1 MYLCLNFV
9 VILPKNLREGEIVL
23 IKMRKY
29 LWPMLLCLLLTFSCT
44 GKKADTEMEMDVPA
58 DSVADSSLV
67 AVEDTLER
75 LITETPMPRA
85 ADAYFD
91 DFVFNFTANKR
102 LQFERIVFPL
112 RVTEAD
118 GKMKMTE
125 KSQWKM
131 EHLFMRQGYYTLL
144 FDDDAQMSHMKDT
157 AVNEAVVEKI
167 MLRKNQVKNYFF
179 HRVRG
184 AWMMYEV
191 RTVSMEENVNASF
204 LSFYK
209 RFTTDSVFQVQ
220 SINETVQFVGP
231 DPDDDFNMM
240 EGVITPDTWEAFAPQ
255 LPEKV
260 LYNIVYGKHE
270 AEGNKKIFLMRGVA
284 NGLEVELRFK
294 KVGGKWLLM
303 KMTT

>member
-1 MYLCLNFV
+1 
-9 VILPKNLREGEIVL
+9 
-23 IKMRKY
+23 MRKY
-29 LWPMLLCLLLTFSCT
+29 LWTMLACVLLTFSCT
-44 GKKADTEMEMDVPA
+44 GKKAGAEMDVPA
-58 DSVADSSLV
+58 DSVPDSTQV
-67 AVEDTLER
+67 VEEDTLEQ

-85 ADAYFD
+85 ADAIFD

-112 RVTEAD
+112 RVTASD
-118 GKMKMTE
+118 GQTTMTE

-131 EHLFMRQGYYTLL
+131 DHLFMRQGYYTLL
-144 FDDDAQMSHMKDT
+144 FADDAQMSHMKDT

-167 MLRKNQVKNYFF
+167 MLRKNQVKNYYF
-179 HRVRG
+179 RRIRG
-184 AWMMYEV
+184 AWMMYEI
-191 RTVSMEENVNASF
+191 RETPMEENANASF

-231 DPDDDFNMM
+231 DPDDDFNVM

-255 LPEKV
+255 LPGKV
-260 LYNIVYGKHE
+260 LYNIVYGKQE

-284 NGLEVELRFK
+284 NGLELELRFK
-294 KVGGKWLLM
+294 KVGGKWLLT

>member
-1 MYLCLNFV
+1 
-9 VILPKNLREGEIVL
+9 
-23 IKMRKY
+23 MRKI
-29 LWPMLLCLLLTFSCT
+29 LWPTLAVVLLTYSCT
-44 GKKADTEMEMDVPA
+44 GKQTSTVDEMSP
-58 DSVADSSLV
+58 DSVADSTETMMV
-67 AVEDTLER
+67 DTLEQ
-75 LITETPMPRA
+75 LITESPMPRA

-118 GKMKMTE
+118 GQTKMTE

-144 FDDDAQMSHMKDT
+144 FDDEAQMSHMKDT
-157 AVNEAVVEKI
+157 AINEAIVEKI

-191 RTVSMEENVNASF
+191 RTTPVEENANASF

-231 DPDDDFNMM
+231 DPDDDFSVM

-260 LYNIVYGKHE
+260 LYNIVYGKPE

>member
-1 MYLCLNFV
+1 
-9 VILPKNLREGEIVL
+9 
-23 IKMRKY
+23 MRKI
-29 LWPMLLCLLLTFSCT
+29 LWPTLAVVLLTYSCT
-44 GKKADTEMEMDVPA
+44 GKQTSTVDEMSP
-58 DSVADSSLV
+58 DSVADSTETV
-67 AVEDTLER
+67 IVDTLEQ
-75 LITETPMPRA
+75 LITESPMPRA

-118 GKMKMTE
+118 GQTKMTE

-144 FDDDAQMSHMKDT
+144 FDDEAQMSHMKDT
-157 AVNEAVVEKI
+157 AINEAIVEKI

-191 RTVSMEENVNASF
+191 RTTPVEENANASF

-231 DPDDDFNMM
+231 DPDDDFSVM

-260 LYNIVYGKHE
+260 LYNIVYGKPE